1 MKNRIK
7 WTAYAFIAASSVT
20 LHAQLKT
27 NAGLQYLLSQTKDMS
42 QDFLDLSNTYF
53 FADSL
58 VSIDN
63 QTGQGV
69 VKWKRHQ
76 LMPRQAFNANTFLHQ
91 PLQNLDFPDTAYD
104 NDPQLSFSVEPIN
117 DRTLRIRMLTTPVT
131 PKEEESIMLVGKP
144 SDGRSEW
151 KVTQSAEGTT
161 YTSEHGSLTINNY
174 PWME

>member
-58 VSIDN
+58 VSIDS
-63 QTGQGV
+63 Q
-69 VKWKRHQ
+69 
-76 LMPRQAFNANTFLHQ
+76 
-91 PLQNLDFPDTAYD
+91 
-104 NDPQLSFSVEPIN
+104 I
-117 DRTLRIRMLTTPVT
+117 
-131 PKEEESIMLVGKP
+131 
-144 SDGRSEW
+144 GRAH
-151 KVTQSAEGTT
+151 V
-161 YTSEHGSLTINNY
+161 
-174 PWME
+174 